1 MEVVTRE
8 YAVDRKSLSVQIGQ
22 FRCAAVKKMDSMRIA
37 ALGRQAHT
45 GALYNYTNDS
55 IANVQPGTVC
65 FIILLAERI
74 SFARNSFQILKLS
87 TLK

>member
-1 MEVVTRE
+1 MAVVTRE

-45 GALYNYTNDS
+45 GALYNYVNGS
-55 IANVQPGTVC
+55 IADVEPGIDR
-65 FIILLAERI
+65 FIILFVERI
-74 SFARNSFQILKLS
+74 SFARSSFQILKLS